1 MCTFSQD
8 ETNDMYIERISK
20 DEHFWNNCI
29 SKAHHF
35 FVTGIL
41 PELLGKWY
49 TRSNKIYAISFDQPR
64 PSGSTISNEP
74 GPSGS
79 TSRNEPRLTGSTS
92 SNEHTF
98 CYCNGPEEGDM
109 IACDNETCSIEWFHM
124 TCLKIR
130 SIPKGKWFCPDC
142 RKLPQFI
149 KKKKRN

>member
-1 MCTFSQD
+1 
-8 ETNDMYIERISK
+8 MYIECISK

-29 SKAHHF
+29 SQVHHF
-35 FVTGIL
+35 FVTGIR

-49 TRSNKIYAISFDQPR
+49 TRSNKVYAISFDQPR

-109 IACDNETCSIEWFHM
+109 IACDNETCSIEWFHII
-124 TCLKIR
+124 CLKVR

-149 KKKKRN
+149 KKKERN